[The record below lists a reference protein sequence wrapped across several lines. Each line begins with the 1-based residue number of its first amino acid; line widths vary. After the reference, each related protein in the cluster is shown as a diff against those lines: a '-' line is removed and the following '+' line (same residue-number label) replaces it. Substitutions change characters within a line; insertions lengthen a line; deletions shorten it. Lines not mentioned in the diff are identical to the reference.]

1 MQCQGAVIASHDGCI
16 ALPTISEVVVGKSGV
31 VAVFLAVEVDDAV
44 EGLVIEVVVDVT
56 LVVVLVIEV
65 VDVTLVVVVVIV
77 IEVVVDVML
86 VEEDEDDGRLK
97 VFVVP
102 VTVIVVL
109 TLMHAHLHAPVCDI
123 CSTGMLP
130 DRHLHGPGPAHWVV
144 VVVVGVGSGGSVAW
158 SFVCPC
164 LSSLFNTTL
173 SSPDP
178 SLPSASLPCLGSA
191 AIAGTV
197 LADPTGGGGGG
208 GSPGSRGGGVEVD
221 ETVILV
227 VYVSKVGKIEDVW

>member
-16 ALPTISEVVVGKSGV
+16 ALPTISEVAVGKSGV
-31 VAVFLAVEVDDAV
+31 VAAFLAVEVDDAV
-44 EGLVIEVVVDVT
+44 EGEK
-56 LVVVLVIEV
+56 
-65 VDVTLVVVVVIV
+65 
-77 IEVVVDVML
+77 
-86 VEEDEDDGRLK
+86 DEDDGRRK
-97 VFVVP
+97 VFVVL
-102 VTVIVVL
+102 VTVLVVL
-109 TLMHAHLHAPVCDI
+109 SLMHAHLHAPVCDI

-130 DRHLHGPGPAHWVV
+130 DRHLHGPGPAHWVI

-191 AIAGTV
+191 AIVGTV

>member
-31 VAVFLAVEVDDAV
+31 VAAFLAVEVDDAV
-44 EGLVIEVVVDVT
+44 EGEK
-56 LVVVLVIEV
+56 
-65 VDVTLVVVVVIV
+65 
-77 IEVVVDVML
+77 
-86 VEEDEDDGRLK
+86 DEDDGRRK
-97 VFVVP
+97 VFVVL
-102 VTVIVVL
+102 VTVLVVL

-130 DRHLHGPGPAHWVV
+130 DRHLHGPGPAHWVI

-191 AIAGTV
+191 AIVGTV
-197 LADPTGGGGGG
+197 LADPTGGGGGGG

>member
-31 VAVFLAVEVDDAV
+31 VAAFLAVEVDDAV
-44 EGLVIEVVVDVT
+44 EGEK
-56 LVVVLVIEV
+56 
-65 VDVTLVVVVVIV
+65 
-77 IEVVVDVML
+77 
-86 VEEDEDDGRLK
+86 DEDDGRRK
-97 VFVVP
+97 VFVVL
-102 VTVIVVL
+102 VTVLVVL
-109 TLMHAHLHAPVCDI
+109 SLMHAHLHAPVCDI

-130 DRHLHGPGPAHWVV
+130 DRHLHGPGPAHWVI
-144 VVVVGVGSGGSVAW
+144 VVVVGVGSGGSVAR

-191 AIAGTV
+191 AIVGTV

>member
-31 VAVFLAVEVDDAV
+31 VAAFLAVEVDDAV
-44 EGLVIEVVVDVT
+44 EGEK
-56 LVVVLVIEV
+56 
-65 VDVTLVVVVVIV
+65 
-77 IEVVVDVML
+77 
-86 VEEDEDDGRLK
+86 DEDDGRRK
-97 VFVVP
+97 VFVVL
-102 VTVIVVL
+102 VTVLVVL
-109 TLMHAHLHAPVCDI
+109 SLMHAHLHAPVCDI

-130 DRHLHGPGPAHWVV
+130 DRHLHGPGPAHWVI

-191 AIAGTV
+191 AIVGTV